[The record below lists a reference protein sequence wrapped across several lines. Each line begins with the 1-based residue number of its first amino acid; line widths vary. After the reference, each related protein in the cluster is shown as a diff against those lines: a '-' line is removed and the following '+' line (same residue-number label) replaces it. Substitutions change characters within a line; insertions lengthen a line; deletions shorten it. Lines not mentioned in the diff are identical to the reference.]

1 MKLNESNHSCYYKT
15 LKKVGTHY
23 KRHFEQRRS
32 SQDPILLT
40 EKLSE
45 KPVKSI
51 IFSSYIPVLGRRLIT
66 LLALI

>member
-1 MKLNESNHSCYYKT
+1 MKLNESNHSCYSKT

-32 SQDPILLT
+32 SQDLILLT

-45 KPVKSI
+45 KPVKS